1 MFFAATLALLAA
13 MMLMLVR
20 LFLGPSL
27 YDRVLA
33 LNAFGTKTVLL
44 IGLVGF
50 VGNRPDFMDIALLY
64 ALINF
69 VSTIAVLK
77 FFRYRALGDIPEGV
91 DPEDARDLI
100 GLEKPGSKA
109 KSEAST

>member
-1 MFFAATLALLAA
+1 MMMFFAATLALLAA
-13 MMLMLVR
+13 MLLMLVR
-20 LFLGPSL
+20 LFAGPSL

-50 VGNRPDFMDIALLY
+50 LTERPDFMDIALLY

-69 VSTIAVLK
+69 VGTIAVLK
-77 FFRYRALGDIPEGV
+77 FLRYRALGDIAESKTAS
-91 DPEDARDLI
+91 D
-100 GLEKPGSKA
+100 KPG
-109 KSEAST
+109 AST

>member
-1 MFFAATLALLAA
+1 MMMFFAATLALLAA
-13 MMLMLVR
+13 MLLMLVR
-20 LFLGPSL
+20 LFAGPSL

-50 VGNRPDFMDIALLY
+50 LTGRPDFMDIALLY

-69 VSTIAVLK
+69 VGTIAVLK
-77 FFRYRALGDIPEGV
+77 FLRYRALGDIA
-91 DPEDARDLI
+91 DSKTASD
-100 GLEKPGSKA
+100 KPG
-109 KSEAST
+109 AST